1 MLTATARRT
10 PDREAVV
17 CGGRRLSFAELD
29 ARTTRLANALMM
41 MGLAVGDRV
50 AIHMANSIAVVEV
63 MAAIA
68 KAGGIVVP
76 ISTRLAAPEIRY
88 MLEDTRPVAA
98 IYSPDVR
105 DAVQDNAAALD
116 NIRFIVDGVA
126 KTGEQS
132 LEALIEGASDQ
143 APALGSFFPD
153 DAMLSYTSGTT
164 GRPKGAIATHRNL
177 VIGLGWINAT
187 EWRLSAEDRTLVA
200 TPMSHRTGMARI
212 ASSFCLGSTL
222 IVQERFDPAETVRL
236 IEAERVSH
244 IGVVPT
250 IARML
255 LPAIQA
261 RPDSCASLRTML
273 ATGEVFPT
281 SIKDPLFATLPHLQL
296 HSFYSQ
302 TEAGMVTNLRP
313 EEQQN
318 YGDSIG
324 QPIAGVELRL
334 VDGDLEDVTPG
345 ETGEIL
351 VRCGEPGE
359 FTLMRE
365 YFNRPEDTRNT
376 IVDGW
381 VRTGDMAREGDNG
394 YLYFVDRLKDMIVS
408 GGLNIYS
415 VEVEDALL
423 NHPAVHEAAVIGVPD
438 AEFGEAIMAYV
449 VAKDGATPGEDALIE
464 HCRQHIASYKKPRH
478 IRFVDSLPRNTTGKV
493 AKPLLRDQAAS
504 SDQHRKSNQ
513 NGAQ

>member
-17 CGGRRLSFAELD
+17 CGGRRMSFGELD
-29 ARTTRLANALMM
+29 ARTTRLANALMG
-41 MGLAVGDRV
+41 MGLTIGDRV
-50 AIHMANSIAVVEV
+50 ALHMANSIAVVEV
-63 MAAIA
+63 MAAVL

-76 ISTRLAAPEIRY
+76 ISTRLAGPEIRY
-88 MLEDTRPVAA
+88 MLEDTRPVAV
-98 IYSPDVR
+98 IYSPDQR
-105 DAVQDNAAALD
+105 DTVQENAAALD
-116 NIRFIVDGVA
+116 DVRFIVDGAA

-132 LEALIEGASDQ
+132 LESLIEGASDRV
-143 APALGSFFPD
+143 PELGSFSPD

-187 EWRLSAEDRTLVA
+187 EWRLSAEDRTLVT
-200 TPMSHRTGMARI
+200 TPMSHRTGMARV

-222 IVQERFDPAETVRL
+222 IVQDRFDPAETVRL

-244 IGVVPT
+244 MGVVPT

-255 LPAIQA
+255 LPAIEA

-273 ATGEVFPT
+273 ATGEVFST
-281 SIKDPLFATLPHLQL
+281 SIKDPLFAALPRLGL

-302 TEAGMVTNLRP
+302 TEAGVVTNLRP
-313 EEQQN
+313 EEQMT
-318 YGDSIG
+318 YPDSIG
-324 QPIAGVELRL
+324 QPIGGVELRL
-334 VDGDLEDVTPG
+334 VDGALADVTPG

-351 VRCGEPGE
+351 VRCGGPGE

-365 YFNRPEDTRNT
+365 YFNRPEDTKNT
-376 IVDGW
+376 FVDGW
-381 VRTGDMAREGDNG
+381 VRTGDMAREGEDG

-423 NHPAVHEAAVIGVPD
+423 THPSVHEAAVIGVPD
-438 AEFGEAIMAYV
+438 ADFGEAVMAYV
-449 VAKDGATPGEDALIE
+449 VAKDGAMLGEDALIE

-478 IRFVDSLPRNTTGKV
+478 IRIVDALPRNTTGKV
-493 AKPLLRDQAAS
+493 AKPILREQAAGI
-504 SDQHRKSNQ
+504 D
-513 NGAQ
+513 